1 MCIKIQQTT
10 ARLLCICS
18 LGSIIET
25 GIIIAII
32 IPNISMELSSPAPDA
47 NEETHA
53 IMQFIAQKK
62 KHIPIAILFRNF
74 FIQLFPPKKV
84 KLNFLLTLFSCYSDS
99 QQKSLR
105 LLYVQYSQQ
114 QSFSHLQFWQYTQ
127 KDYLLH
133 LKYIALQH
141 QQPYLYSR
149 ILSKNS
155 KRPATVKSSQN
166 LFS

>member
-47 NEETHA
+47 NEEIHA

-74 FIQLFPPKKV
+74 FIQLFSPQKSQA
-84 KLNFLLTLFSCYSDS
+84 KLLVNPFLLLFRQLAEKPAVIVRTVLTIAVFFTFAMLAVYSE
-99 QQKSLR
+99 R
-105 LLYVQYSQQ
+105 LLTTSEIYCV
-114 QSFSHLQFWQYTQ
+114 
-127 KDYLLH
+127 
-133 LKYIALQH
+133 
-141 QQPYLYSR
+141 
-149 ILSKNS
+149 
-155 KRPATVKSSQN
+155 ATPTTVPLFPNPVKEFQTSCDC
-166 LFS
+166 